1 MQQAE
6 AQARQFIRLQR
17 PWHKHLQA
25 WQASPG
31 KPLPQ
36 TKGCLKMLYLPYSVS
51 PHRHQPQHNW
61 MTDMKTV
68 HYFLLGIFVSASVA
82 AQAIY
87 ETQGKNGPVFSDL
100 PSEGRDLPSPG
111 ATEVKLPPLNLSDAP
126 PAARAAQPTP
136 APVVARYQSL
146 SISQPASGGTIHS
159 NTGQFS
165 VQVAID
171 PALQVDQGDV
181 LVVSLD
187 NFALPSTR
195 TSLQFE
201 ISASEWQTA
210 AADTV
215 EHQLQ
220 VSVMDRSGKLLF
232 TSAPQNFYAH
242 RATQSH
248 RAR

>member
-1 MQQAE
+1 MHGKFVWSHGTGHKQPQAG
-6 AQARQFIRLQR
+6 QAR
-17 PWHKHLQA
+17 PD
-25 WQASPG
+25 

-36 TKGCLKMLYLPYSVS
+36 TKKCLKMLYFLHSVS
-51 PHRHQPQHNW
+51 PHHPEPQHNW

-136 APVVARYQSL
+136 APVGARYQSL

-159 NTGQFS
+159 NTGKFS
-165 VQVAID
+165 VHVAID

-187 NFALPSTR
+187 NHVLPR
-195 TSLQFE
+195 THTTLKFE
-201 ISASEWQTA
+201 ISASEWQMA
-210 AADTV
+210 AADNV

-220 VSVMDRSGKLLF
+220 VSVMDRSGKLLL
-232 TSAPQNFYAH
+232 TSAPQSFYAH